1 MQLIIFLCL
10 FQRESAERLII
21 VIIILCAA
29 YLDEFIRVQ
38 INLLERPVQWP
49 SRKTFIIRRHV
60 FLC

>member
-1 MQLIIFLCL
+1 MQLIISLCL

-21 VIIILCAA
+21 VITILCAA